1 MYGFLTCLE
10 ERELHLWRFLR
21 LGYDRGPWVVRDLT
35 DDRVAVL
42 TRAVGHLTGEAHLL
56 KGFTR
61 FSEQEGV
68 LVGEIGARADC
79 RQRRAGR

>member
-1 MYGFLTCLE
+1 M
-10 ERELHLWRFLR
+10 
-21 LGYDRGPWVVRDLT
+21 VRDLT

-68 LVGEIGARADC
+68 LVGEIAPKTGLSIKLALTTSDLSTS
-79 RQRRAGR
+79 